1 MCHYVNLVVNECS
14 ISQTKTGVSRFYFIF
29 YLGPSLFI
37 RKEGELTDVTT
48 YCAVAR

>member
-1 MCHYVNLVVNECS
+1 MCHYVNGLVNECT
-14 ISQTKTGVSRFYFIF
+14 ISQTKTGVSRFYFIV

-37 RKEGELTDVTT
+37 RKEGEPTDVTT

>member
-1 MCHYVNLVVNECS
+1 MCHYVNLVINECS
-14 ISQTKTGVSRFYFIF
+14 ISQKKDRCRFCFIF

-37 RKEGELTDVTT
+37 RKEGELTDATT